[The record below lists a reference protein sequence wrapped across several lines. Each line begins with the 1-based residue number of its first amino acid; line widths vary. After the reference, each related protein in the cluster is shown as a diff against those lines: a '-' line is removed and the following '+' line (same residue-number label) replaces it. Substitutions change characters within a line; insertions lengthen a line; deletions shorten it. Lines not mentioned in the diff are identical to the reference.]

1 MAVGVAVRGILADVA
16 CDVPIHDDTGV
27 CPDDDGAFS
36 SVLMLFV
43 LGDDVSD
50 EVW

>member
-16 CDVPIHDDTGV
+16 CDVPIDDISV
-27 CPDDDGAFS
+27 CPADDGAFS
-36 SVLMLFV
+36 SELLLFV
-43 LGDDVSD
+43 LSDDVSD